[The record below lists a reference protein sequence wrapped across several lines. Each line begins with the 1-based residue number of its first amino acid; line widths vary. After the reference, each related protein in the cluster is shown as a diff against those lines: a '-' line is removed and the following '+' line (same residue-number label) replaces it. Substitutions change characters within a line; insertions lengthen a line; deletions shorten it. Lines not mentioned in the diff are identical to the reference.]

1 MKKNDNS
8 PTTGNVRTLQSIT
21 RSHQNDPLLLTGEES
36 LLLKAFR
43 DLDPTFKT
51 MVLAVVTDQAA
62 ACLSRRR
69 PALKL
74 ISSVREPRS

>member
-8 PTTGNVRTLQSIT
+8 PPTRNVHTIQSIKW
-21 RSHQNDPLLLTGEES
+21 SHENEQSRITGEES

-43 DLDPTFKT
+43 DLEPKFKT

-62 ACLSRRR
+62 ACLSRKR
-69 PALKL
+69 PMLKL
-74 ISSVREPRS
+74 VSSQGESRS